1 MRNGWRFSFTAAN
14 EAAETVVSLALAVS
28 GLNTSLHSLHL
39 VILGELVAAC
49 LLAWSGSVDSSRSP
63 AQRRGVLAGLT
74 VAIVALTALEA
85 GAVAALLVGLAF
97 APTLIRRIQSIAAV
111 VESEVQSGRLAWD
124 VGLLSIAWLYPVV
137 VTPRGGVPGLLSW
150 LTVLSLLSVVA
161 RLLAMHSA
169 QMLATSLAVVHQSRS
184 TVVTLLT
191 LVGVVLGVFILADVF
206 PGFRLALIIALVA
219 GLVVFTILLSWRGLI
234 AGFGVSL
241 LLLFGLSYLHHPFLT
256 RRKRVPPL
264 QVPPSQL
271 PRTSHSLTVQPLWT
285 HLPWGWI
292 GLGIALCIAVFVLL
306 RMRVPP
312 AKLQPDV
319 QRVAVERE
327 RLARGTR
334 AAGGLPHTPMRRVVA
349 RWLRQRAK
357 LHPVARG
364 ETLQTYVRRELA
376 PHLSEVP
383 DFAGSYDA
391 ERYGLKPQ
399 PQGEAARVEAALRE
413 AGLWR
418 R

>member
-1 MRNGWRFSFTAAN
+1 MRNGWRVSFTAAN
-14 EAAETVVSLALAVS
+14 EAAETMVSLALAVS
-28 GLNTSLHSLHL
+28 GLAPSLHSLHL
-39 VILGELVAAC
+39 VVLGEVVAAC
-49 LLAWSGSVDSSRSP
+49 LLAWSGSADSFQST

-74 VAIVALTALEA
+74 VALVALTALEA
-85 GAVAALLVGLAF
+85 GGVAALLVGLAF
-97 APTLIRRIQSIAAV
+97 VPTLIRRIRSITAV
-111 VESEVQSGRLAWD
+111 VESEVQGGRLAWD

-137 VTPRGGVPGLLSW
+137 VTPQGGLSGLYGW
-150 LTVLSLLSVVA
+150 LTVLSLLTVVA

-169 QMLATSLAVVHQSRS
+169 QMLAASLAVVHQSQR

-191 LVGVVLGVFILADVF
+191 LVTVVLGVFILTDIF
-206 PGFRLALIIALVA
+206 PGLRFAFIVALVVA
-219 GLVVFTILLSWRGLI
+219 LAAFAILTTWRALA
-234 AGFGVSL
+234 AGFVVV
-241 LLLFGLSYLHHPFLT
+241 LLLFGLSYLIRPLRT
-256 RRKRVPPL
+256 RGKGLNLSPGT
-264 QVPPSQL
+264 PSQPTPHP
-271 PRTSHSLTVQPLWT
+271 PRVVHPAWM

-292 GLGIALCIAVFVLL
+292 GLGAALCLVVFVLL
-306 RMRVPP
+306 RMRFPG
-312 AKLQPDV
+312 AQSQPDV
-319 QRVAVERE
+319 QGIAVERE
-327 RLARGTR
+327 RLVRRTR

-349 RWLRQRAK
+349 RWLRHRAK

-364 ETLQTYVRRELA
+364 ETLQSYVQRELA

-399 PQGEAARVEAALRE
+399 PHEEAARVEAALRE